1 MKFRC
6 GPMEAGRWK
15 VRFWQRKLS
24 QPLIYEI
31 EMNFLP
37 PKSVVDSSSSK
48 VDVLQSDWQLEHVVL
63 VSGESQREPEVIT
76 TPATTSTTTPE
87 TTNSRILCPEVISVE
102 GTFYDWCICGGGLVT
117 IILGVQFAYLGLI
130 QPYISPLRPN
140 RIHRRWSRGTFLIIL
155 IASAVQLWIRINYCR

>member
-1 MKFRC
+1 MAFRC

-31 EMNFLP
+31 ELNFLP
-37 PKSVVDSSSSK
+37 PKSVVDSAASFI
-48 VDVLQSDWQLEHVVL
+48 DVLQSDWQLENVVL
-63 VSGESQREPEVIT
+63 VSGEKQREPEVIAS
-76 TPATTSTTTPE
+76 PATTSTTPE
-87 TTNSRILCPEVISVE
+87 MTTNSRIPCPEVITVE
-102 GTFYDWCICGGGLVT
+102 GTFHDWCVCGGGLVT

-140 RIHRRWSRGTFLIIL
+140 RVHRRWSRGTFLIIV
-155 IASAVQLWIRINYCR
+155 ISSALQLWIRTNYCR